1 MAQTFTI
8 CVGTVGAGV
17 WFSPDSGD
25 HWRRSKM
32 NLPFHAEPGEVQIR
46 SLSVSPHNPHHLLAG
61 SEAGL
66 YRSEDNGATW
76 DLVDSPMDGQQIWST
91 SWHPVN
97 PDIIFAGTKAP
108 NVYRSKDHGKS
119 WEKLPVPMA
128 KECFAGAPKVTNIIV
143 DSADPRTM
151 FVSVE
156 IDGVFRSRDGGDT
169 WTRLPAL
176 GDKMLN
182 QDIHGLARWAGA
194 SPKLFA
200 TTPDGIWTS
209 NNDGDSWSLHGFPK
223 FADRDAISYC
233 RGMAIKPDDP
243 NVMFVGNGDF
253 IPGKRGTVQR
263 TTDGGKTWKAC
274 DLQGEANSVVYW
286 IATHPANPD
295 VVVANSLHGY
305 VYTSTDAGENWKKNR
320 REFGEI
326 RALAWV
332 PN

>member
-1 MAQTFTI
+1 MAQGFTI
-8 CVGTVGAGV
+8 CVGTVGEGV
-17 WFSPDSGD
+17 WFSPDGGH

-32 NLPFHAEPGEVQIR
+32 NLPFHAEPGEIQIR

-61 SEAGL
+61 SEVGL

-76 DLVDSPMDGQQIWST
+76 SLVESPMDGQQIWST
-91 SWHPVN
+91 AWHPTN

-108 NVYRSKDHGKS
+108 NVYRSKDRGNS
-119 WEKLPVPMA
+119 WDKLPVPMA
-128 KECFAGAPKVTNIIV
+128 KECFAGAPKVTNIII
-143 DSADPRTM
+143 DSAEPRTI
-151 FVSVE
+151 FVGVE

-182 QDIHGLARWAGA
+182 QDVHGLARWSGP
-194 SPKLFA
+194 SPKLYA

-209 NNDGDSWSLHGFPK
+209 TNDGDSWSVHGFPK
-223 FADRDAISYC
+223 FAERDTISYC
-233 RGMAIKPDDP
+233 RGMAIKADDP

-263 TTDGGKTWKAC
+263 TIDGGKNWKSSHM
-274 DLQGEANSVVYW
+274 DVEPNSVVYW
-286 IATHPANPD
+286 IATNPTD
-295 VVVANSLHGY
+295 PNVVVANSLHGY
-305 VYTSTDAGENWKKNR
+305 VYASTDAGESWEKNR